1 MLDAKDNWSRLCMPN
16 VAMEWVTDYFVLFC
30 FVFFS
35 HMAKGAD
42 VEELSTDLPELWR
55 LKLRW
60 PCGGAIASLA
70 DSCPRIHG
78 AD

>member
-1 MLDAKDNWSRLCMPN
+1 
-16 VAMEWVTDYFVLFC
+16 
-30 FVFFS
+30 
-35 HMAKGAD
+35 MAKGAD

-55 LKLRW
+55 LKLRR
-60 PCGGAIASLA
+60 PCGGVIASLA

>member
-1 MLDAKDNWSRLCMPN
+1 MLKIIGVDCACQMWRWGGLL
-16 VAMEWVTDYFVLFC
+16 AILFGFVLQ
-30 FVFFS
+30 S
-35 HMAKGAD
+35 RMAKGAD

-55 LKLRW
+55 LKLRQ

>member
-1 MLDAKDNWSRLCMPN
+1 
-16 VAMEWVTDYFVLFC
+16 
-30 FVFFS
+30 
-35 HMAKGAD
+35 MAKGAD
-42 VEELSTDLPELWR
+42 VEEFSTDLPKLWR
-55 LKLRW
+55 LKLRR